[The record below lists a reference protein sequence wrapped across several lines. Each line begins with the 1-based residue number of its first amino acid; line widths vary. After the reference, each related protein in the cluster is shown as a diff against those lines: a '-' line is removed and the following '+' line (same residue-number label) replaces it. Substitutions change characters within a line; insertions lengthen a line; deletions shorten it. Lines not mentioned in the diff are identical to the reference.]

1 MKQTNWDGKEMLL
14 VEVPEGA
21 YCIDVKRSYGK
32 WMLEYFFDG
41 DDFACNVLPG
51 YWQFAFASPLSP
63 TEQEAGEWV
72 DSFPY
77 LDIYKDYTA
86 LENGYEYN
94 LDNAIESL
102 HSRIKSEGFTH
113 PERVV
118 LLTKK

>member
-1 MKQTNWDGKEMLL
+1 MVTILPVM
-14 VEVPEGA
+14 
-21 YCIDVKRSYGK
+21 YCPVIGNSP
-32 WMLEYFFDG
+32 
-41 DDFACNVLPG
+41 LP
-51 YWQFAFASPLSP
+51 PLLSP
-63 TEQEAGEWV
+63 TEQEPGEWV